1 MQSGLENR
9 GWFWLWSMYTC
20 GSTACD
26 CISHVISDIKMI
38 NQFLGPLKI
47 LLLQLSLFWW
57 HRKRRTSF
65 WIFDLCDP
73 MNDTA
78 YQECIIYCCEW
89 LKFLLSLRF
98 IKIIPLHSPITV
110 LWSLS
115 SKLPFVYYS
124 SAFYVML
131 GTPWAC
137 ESYWIEFQFSKQ
149 DQQIV
154 NWHL

>member
-1 MQSGLENR
+1 MNEVAENQPVISHKGALTLMQSGLENR
-9 GWFWLWSMYTC
+9 GWFWLWNMYTC

-26 CISHVISDIKMI
+26 YKPSHFRYKNDKSI
-38 NQFLGPLKI
+38 LGPLKI

-98 IKIIPLHSPITV
+98 IKVIPLHSPIAV

-115 SKLPFVYYS
+115 SKLQFVYYS

-131 GTPWAC
+131 GTP
-137 ESYWIEFQFSKQ
+137 
-149 DQQIV
+149 
-154 NWHL
+154 